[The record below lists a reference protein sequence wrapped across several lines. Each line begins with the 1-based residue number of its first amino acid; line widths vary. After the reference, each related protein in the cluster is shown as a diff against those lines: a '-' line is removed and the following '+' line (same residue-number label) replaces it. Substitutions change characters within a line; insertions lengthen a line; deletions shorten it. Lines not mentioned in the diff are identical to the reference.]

1 MKVQLSQVHWGRVAA
16 AVILTV
22 FLSLTLNLIVD
33 LLVFQIWSRP
43 GQEQI
48 VRQVLF
54 WNPTILPILLTFAAA
69 LWVVRKIER
78 KPRLHGLLVG
88 LIVAVILFF
97 FSSGFQGEF
106 VLVTLMTLLLTIA
119 AGWLGGVLGSWGGK
133 SQNQGADRNA
143 G

>member
-43 GQEQI
+43 SQEQI

-133 SQNQGADRNA
+133 SQNQVADRNA

>member
-1 MKVQLSQVHWGRVAA
+1 MKVQLSQVHWGRVAV

-43 GQEQI
+43 DQEQI
-48 VRQVLF
+48 VRQVVF
-54 WNPTILPILLTFAAA
+54 WTPTILPILLTFASAV
-69 LWVVRKIER
+69 WVVRKIER
-78 KPRLHGLLVG
+78 KPQLHGLLVG
-88 LIVAVILFF
+88 LIVALILFF

-106 VLVTLMTLLLTIA
+106 VLVTLITLLLTIA

-133 SQNQGADRNA
+133 SRHQIVDRNA

>member
-1 MKVQLSQVHWGRVAA
+1 MKVQLSQVHWGRVAS

-22 FLSLTLNLIVD
+22 FLTLTLNFIVD
-33 LLVFQIWSRP
+33 LLAFQIWSRP
-43 GQEQI
+43 DQEQI

-69 LWVVRKIER
+69 LWVVHKIER

-88 LIVAVILFF
+88 LIVALILFF

-106 VLVTLMTLLLTIA
+106 VLVTLITLLLTIA
-119 AGWLGGVLGSWGGK
+119 VGWLGGVLGSGGGK
-133 SQNQGADRNA
+133 SQRQIVDRNA

>member
-1 MKVQLSQVHWGRVAA
+1 MEPFL
-16 AVILTV
+16 VILTV

-43 GQEQI
+43 DQEQI
-48 VRQVLF
+48 ARQLAF
-54 WNPTILPILLTFAAA
+54 WNPTVLPILLTFAAA

-78 KPRLHGLLVG
+78 KPQLHGLLVG
-88 LIVAVILFF
+88 LIVALTLFF

-106 VLVTLMTLLLTIA
+106 VLVTLITLLLTIA

-133 SQNQGADRNA
+133 SQSQLGDRNS

>member
-22 FLSLTLNLIVD
+22 FLTLTLNLIVD
-33 LLVFQIWSRP
+33 LLVFQIWNRP
-43 GQEQI
+43 DQEQI

-69 LWVVRKIER
+69 LWVVRKTES
-78 KPRLHGLLVG
+78 KPQLHGLLVG
-88 LIVAVILFF
+88 LLVALILFF

-106 VLVTLMTLLLTIA
+106 VLVTLINLLLTIA

-133 SQNQGADRNA
+133 SQSQLGDRNA

>member
-22 FLSLTLNLIVD
+22 FLTLTLNLIVD
-33 LLVFQIWSRP
+33 LLVFQIWNRP
-43 GQEQI
+43 DQEQI

-69 LWVVRKIER
+69 LWVVRKTER
-78 KPRLHGLLVG
+78 KPQLHGLLVG
-88 LIVAVILFF
+88 LLVALILFF

-106 VLVTLMTLLLTIA
+106 VLVTLINLLLTIA

-133 SQNQGADRNA
+133 SQSQLGDRNA